1 MKTDALSIAGLALA
15 SSLLLGCDNPAKPE
29 PQTPA
34 SSPSPSGSTRPVP
47 ADAPSPP
54 APAPTGNAADA
65 APAGPKPS
73 AAQVSSFAK
82 ASNAFAFDLHPR
94 MGKGNVAYSSASI
107 STALAMTWG
116 GAVGPTSDEMRKV
129 LHLDGKV
136 DDVLASAG
144 TIAADLQAPGP
155 VALSIAN
162 RLFGEKTFAF
172 EKAFLD
178 GTAKHFGAPLEPV
191 DFKGASEAA
200 RARINGWVAER
211 TKDRIQDLVPPRGVD
226 AETRLALVNAVHFL
240 GDWDEPFNKTATA
253 DLPFSI
259 LGKEEK
265 PVPTMR
271 KTESFRVAEVDGARV
286 VELPY
291 VGGRFAMVIAMPAKV
306 DGLPA
311 LEASMDL
318 GRYERWVKAL
328 AHERVFLSLPK
339 FEVNPA
345 GSTPLKQVLVGMGM
359 KLAFDRE
366 QADFTKI
373 ANPPS
378 RADRLVIGEVF
389 HKAFVKVDEKG
400 TEAAAATAVVMPRAG
415 GAPSQPKAF
424 AVDRPF
430 LFFLRDVQSGLIL
443 FTGRVVDPSKK
454 G

>member
-1 MKTDALSIAGLALA
+1 M
-15 SSLLLGCDNPAKPE
+15 
-29 PQTPA
+29 
-34 SSPSPSGSTRPVP
+34 
-47 ADAPSPP
+47 
-54 APAPTGNAADA
+54 
-65 APAGPKPS
+65 
-73 AAQVSSFAK
+73 
-82 ASNAFAFDLHPR
+82 
-94 MGKGNVAYSSASI
+94 
-107 STALAMTWG
+107 
-116 GAVGPTSDEMRKV
+116 GPTSDEMRKV
-129 LHLDGKV
+129 LHFEGKV

-144 TIAADLQAPGP
+144 KTSSDLQAAGP
-155 VALSIAN
+155 VTLAIAN
-162 RLFGEKTFAF
+162 RLFGEKTYTF
-172 EKAFLD
+172 ERSFLD
-178 GTAKHFGAPLEPV
+178 GTAAHFGAPLEPV

-200 RARINGWVAER
+200 RKRINGWVAER

-226 AETRLALVNAVHFL
+226 AETRLTLVNAVYFL
-240 GDWDEPFNKTATA
+240 GDWEEPFNKTATA

-259 LGKEEK
+259 LGKSEK
-265 PVPTMR
+265 AVPTMR
-271 KTESFRVAEVDGARV
+271 KTESFRVAEVDDARII
-286 VELPY
+286 ELPY

-339 FEVNPA
+339 FEVNPS
-345 GSTPLKQVLVGMGM
+345 GSTPLKEALTGMGM
-359 KLAFDRE
+359 KLAFDRD

-430 LFFLRDVQSGLIL
+430 VFFLRDVKSGLIL
-443 FTGRVVDPSKK
+443 FTGRVVDPTKK
-454 G
+454 D